1 MQKVSFWQLNP
12 IPNNRRAYIKIE
24 FLSKEKKNVYKKQMP
39 KDFVTRTAKEHALRD
54 AKGIIL
60 IGQAVLKKS
69 ANIHEI
75 GAKLLVKKV
84 GYDDHVEKFVNGIN
98 RRTYHTTLHIWILQY
113 AVISNLCGKCGWYMQ
128 NSIRLHLVA
137 DGDSE

>member
-1 MQKVSFWQLNP
+1 
-12 IPNNRRAYIKIE
+12 
-24 FLSKEKKNVYKKQMP
+24 MP

-75 GAKLLVKKV
+75 GAKLLVKKI

-98 RRTYHTTLHIWILQY
+98 RRTYHTTLHI
-113 AVISNLCGKCGWYMQ
+113 
-128 NSIRLHLVA
+128 
-137 DGDSE
+137 